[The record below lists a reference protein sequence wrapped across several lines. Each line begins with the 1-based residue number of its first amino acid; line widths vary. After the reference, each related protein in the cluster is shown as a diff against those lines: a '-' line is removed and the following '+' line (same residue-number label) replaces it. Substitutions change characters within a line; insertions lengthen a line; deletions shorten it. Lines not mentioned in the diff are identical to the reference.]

1 MREGTDARSARPTV
15 KRWTVAGGL
24 VLGDEGLLLVR
35 NRRRS
40 GAHDWSP
47 PGGVI
52 EQGEAIVA
60 GLTREVV
67 EETGVEV
74 LDWAGP
80 VYEVEVEAPDLG
92 WHLRVEA
99 HLARAFQGELR
110 VDDPDGIVVEA
121 AWVDPEICG
130 QHLRQGHPW
139 VREPVCA
146 WLDGIG
152 GLDGTAAWSHRTF
165 RYHVAG
171 TDPGSLVVTAL
182 QP

>member
-1 MREGTDARSARPTV
+1 MEEAPEPEEPSIRE
-15 KRWTVAGGL
+15 WTVAGGL
-24 VLGDEGLLLVR
+24 VLSADGLLLVR

-74 LDWAGP
+74 LGWDGP
-80 VYEVEVEAPDLG
+80 IYEVVVEAPDLG
-92 WHLRVEA
+92 WRLRVEA
-99 HLARAFQGELR
+99 HLAREFRGDLR

-121 AWVDPEICG
+121 AWVDPAVCG
-130 QHLRQGHPW
+130 QQLEEGHPW

-146 WLDGIG
+146 WLAELGAPDG
-152 GLDGTAAWSHRTF
+152 WSPRTF

-171 TDPGSLVVTAL
+171 RDPAALVVTAL
-182 QP
+182 

>member
-1 MREGTDARSARPTV
+1 MPEAEEAPI
-15 KRWTVAGGL
+15 KEWTVAGGL

-60 GLTREVV
+60 GLTREVA

-74 LDWAGP
+74 LDWHGP
-80 VYEVEVEAPDLG
+80 IYEVVVEAPDLG
-92 WHLRVEA
+92 WRLRVEA
-99 HLARAFQGELR
+99 HVARRFQGELH

-121 AWVDPEICG
+121 AWVDPAICVR
-130 QHLRQGHPW
+130 HLEQGHPW

-146 WLDGIG
+146 WLDEIGGLG
-152 GLDGTAAWSHRTF
+152 GLDGLDAWSPRTF

-171 TDPGSLVVTAL
+171 SDPATLVVTAL
-182 QP
+182 

>member
-1 MREGTDARSARPTV
+1 MREADEIPNGPTNI
-15 KRWTVAGGL
+15 KEWTVAGGL
-24 VLGDEGLLLVR
+24 VLGDDGLLLVR

-74 LDWAGP
+74 LDWDGP
-80 VYEVEVEAPDLG
+80 IYEVVVEAPDLG
-92 WHLRVEA
+92 WRLRVEA
-99 HLARAFQGELR
+99 HVARSFQGELR

-121 AWVDPEICG
+121 AWVDPAVCG
-130 QHLRQGHPW
+130 RHLEEGHPW

-146 WLDGIG
+146 WLDEVGSPNP
-152 GLDGTAAWSHRTF
+152 WSHRTF

-171 TDPGSLVVTAL
+171 SDPATLVVTAL
-182 QP
+182 

>member
-1 MREGTDARSARPTV
+1 MREGNESSEARPIV
-15 KRWTVAGGL
+15 REWTVAGGL
-24 VLGDEGLLLVR
+24 VLGDDGLLLVR

-52 EQGEAIVA
+52 EQGEAIVD
-60 GLTREVV
+60 GLTREVA

-74 LDWAGP
+74 LDWDGP
-80 VYEVEVEAPDLG
+80 VYDVEVDAPDLG
-92 WHLRVEA
+92 WRLRVEA
-99 HLARAFQGELR
+99 HLARSFQGELR

-121 AWVDPEICG
+121 AWVDPAICG
-130 QHLRQGHPW
+130 QQLEQGHPW

-146 WLDGIG
+146 WLAGIG
-152 GLDGTAAWSHRTF
+152 GLAGLETWSHRTF

-171 TDPGSLVVTAL
+171 TDPASLVVTAL
-182 QP
+182 

>member
-1 MREGTDARSARPTV
+1 MRDGDEAPEQPSI
-15 KRWTVAGGL
+15 KQWTVAGGL
-24 VLGDEGLLLVR
+24 VMGDDGLLLVR

-60 GLTREVV
+60 GLTREVA

-74 LDWAGP
+74 LEWDGP
-80 VYEVEVEAPDLG
+80 IYEVVVEAPDLG
-92 WHLRVEA
+92 WRLHVET
-99 HLARAFQGELR
+99 HLARTFQGELR

-121 AWVDPEICG
+121 AWVDPAICIR
-130 QHLRQGHPW
+130 HLEQGHPW

-146 WLDGIG
+146 WLDA
-152 GLDGTAAWSHRTF
+152 LAEVDAWAHRTF

-171 TDPGSLVVTAL
+171 NDPATLVVTR
-182 QP
+182 PGP